1 MATLSSLVA
10 ETTTIKN
17 TLTTCHTKLKTK
29 LTNKGVSVSS
39 TDKLS
44 TLIDKIDKIDNLS
57 SATGDNVIAATTLP
71 STGKDGQICIVT
83 EVAHG
88 TIYVSGEKPT
98 LQNNDIWIIP
108 TTNYSYTLQTI
119 KVGNKSF
126 NFRVHEVIQKVSNVE
141 KEVFAWRWLNGAW
154 DRIIPIPPSKLYL
167 IDSEGVVTSATGGV
181 NTYTVGSE
189 FEYGDSKVVTT
200 DTVYAMAT
208 SNSHYTTG
216 TASAV
221 SKNPIDLTNYSSLVI
236 KYSYSTY
243 MDTAMGSYYGRYGVG
258 FYTSPEVQNYSITT
272 GITGFYTQTGKHTSS
287 TLTHT
292 IDISSLK
299 GNYYLKFFAQAYYW
313 MTRINIY
320 ELYLQ

>member
-1 MATLSSLVA
+1 MATLSSLVD

-17 TLTTCHTKLKTK
+17 TLTTCHTNLKTK

-44 TLIDKIDKIDNLS
+44 TLIGKIDNLS
-57 SATGDNVIAATTLP
+57 LVTGDNVIAATTLP

-88 TIYVSGEKPT
+88 TIYVGREKPT

-108 TTNYSYTLQTI
+108 TTDSSYTLQTI

-126 NFRVHEVIQKVSNVE
+126 NFRVNEVIQKVSNVE

-154 DRIIPIPPSKLYL
+154 DRIIPIPPPRLDL
-167 IDSEGVVTSATGGV
+167 ITSEGLITDVTGGV
-181 NTYTVGSE
+181 NIYTVGRE
-189 FEYGDSKVVTT
+189 AGYGDSKVVTT
-200 DTVYAMAT
+200 GTVYAMGT
-208 SNSHYTTG
+208 NSSSYTKG

-243 MDTAMGSYYGRYGVG
+243 MDKDMGSYYGRYGAG
-258 FYTSPEVQNYSITT
+258 FYTGSGVQDYNITA
-272 GITGFYTQTGKHTSS
+272 GITGSYTQTGQYTSS

-292 IDISSLK
+292 VDISSLK

-313 MTRINIY
+313 MARINIY
-320 ELYLQ
+320 ELYLQQ

>member
-1 MATLSSLVA
+1 MATLSALVA

-17 TLTTCHTKLKTK
+17 TLTTCHTNLKTK

-44 TLIDKIDKIDNLS
+44 TLINKIDNLS
-57 SATGDNVIAATTLP
+57 SATGDNVIAATKLP

-88 TIYVSGEKPT
+88 TIYVGREKPT
-98 LQNNDIWIIP
+98 LQNNDIWIKP
-108 TTNYSYTLQTI
+108 TTSSSYTLQTI

-154 DRIIPIPPSKLYL
+154 DRIIPIPPPRLELITSKG
-167 IDSEGVVTSATGGV
+167 IDTNATGGV
-181 NTYTVGSE
+181 NTYTIGGEAGYGS
-189 FEYGDSKVVTT
+189 SKVVSTGN
-200 DTVYAMAT
+200 VYAMAASST
-208 SNSHYTTG
+208 SITTG

-221 SKNPIDLTNYSSLVI
+221 SKKPIDLTNYSSLVI

-243 MDTAMGSYYGRYGVG
+243 MDWDMGSYYSRYGVG
-258 FYTSPEVQNYSITT
+258 FDLSSDTKNYNVAI
-272 GITGFYTQTGKHTSS
+272 GITGSYTTTGEYDSPTY
-287 TLTHT
+287 TRT
-292 IDISSLK
+292 IDISSFK
-299 GNYYLKFFAQAYYW
+299 GNYYLKFFAQAFYW
-313 MTRINIY
+313 MARINIH
-320 ELYLQ
+320 ELYLEQ